1 MCDDRGGTCPMV
13 AQVRGQLAGP
23 FCPLCGFPGI
33 ELKLSVMFGH
43 PSLHLPNLS
52 FEIKSPPEP
61 GEFYLGCLSTKST
74 GSTFPCI
81 PITGDAD
88 HPTLSVFHMDA
99 GDPDSGLH
107 TWAANT

>member
-1 MCDDRGGTCPMV
+1 MTGV
-13 AQVRGQLAGP
+13 APVPWWHRSEDNLLVHSVLYVGS
-23 FCPLCGFPGI
+23 PGI

-43 PSLHLPNLS
+43 PSPHLLNLS

-99 GDPDSGLH
+99 GDPDSALH